1 MPAQSAT
8 CLSHFIMTDMSNV
21 CATDVCSCPGILLP
35 CPSSLS
41 FSCGPGCHVCSAAP
55 CNATLKLLPPLAMR
69 AWPSCRRFLV
79 LLLLVF
85 LFLFLFRLLGLLHR
99 HLLLLLLGLLH
110 LFGLLL
116 DLLQRRLRL
125 GFILG
130 SLRCRLLCDLSD

>member
-1 MPAQSAT
+1 MFAVVLVFFSLVLLHFLFLVALGAVSALLHRVMQP
-8 CLSHFIMTDMSNV
+8 LS
-21 CATDVCSCPGILLP
+21 CCPLL
-35 CPSSLS
+35 
-41 FSCGPGCHVCSAAP
+41 V
-55 CNATLKLLPPLAMR
+55 MR

-116 DLLQRRLRL
+116 DLLQTRLRL